1 MKFIIAIAVC
11 TLAVVCVSGEPKKH
25 DYQNEFDFLLMQRIH
40 EQMRKGEEA
49 LLHLQH
55 QINTF
60 EENPTKE
67 MKEQI
72 LGEMDTIIALIDGV
86 RGVLNRL
93 MKRTDLDIFERYNVE
108 IALKSNEILER
119 DLKKE
124 EQRVKKIEV

>member
-1 MKFIIAIAVC
+1 
-11 TLAVVCVSGEPKKH
+11 
-25 DYQNEFDFLLMQRIH
+25 MQRIH

-72 LGEMDTIIALIDGV
+72 LGEMDTIIALIDSV